1 MEYFIIAAVA
11 LFVAGLTFFSGFG
24 LGTLLMP
31 AFALFFPV
39 EVAVAA
45 TAIVHFINNIYKFIL
60 IGKEGNLK
68 IVLIFGIP
76 AVIAATGGAYLLDYV
91 SQFDAAYSYSLFH
104 KEMIVTPVKLM
115 IALLMIIFAIVEMIP
130 NFKNFKITYKW
141 IPIGGVLSGF
151 FGGLSGHQGA
161 LRSAFLIRAGL
172 EKKEFIGTLVG
183 CSLLVDAARIT
194 IYGITFFKTDFNILD
209 QSGLLSLL
217 IVGSVAAF
225 IGTTFGK
232 YLLEKVTF
240 KSIQYTVA
248 SMLFLLA
255 IGLGMGVI

>member
-1 MEYFIIAAVA
+1 MEYIIIAAVA

-31 AFALFFPV
+31 AFALFFPI
-39 EVAVAA
+39 EIAVAA
-45 TAIVHFINNIYKFIL
+45 TAIVHFVNNIYKFIL
-60 IGKEGNLK
+60 IGREGNLK
-68 IVLIFGIP
+68 IVIAFGIP
-76 AVIAATGGAYLLDYV
+76 AVIAAAGGAYLLDYV
-91 SQFDAAYSYSLFH
+91 SQFENAYSYSLFQN
-104 KEMIVTPVKLM
+104 EMSVTPVKFM
-115 IALLMIIFAIVEMIP
+115 IALLMIVFAIVELIP
-130 NFKNFKITYKW
+130 NLKNFNISHKW
-141 IPIGGVLSGF
+141 IPFGGLLSGF

-161 LRSAFLIRAGL
+161 LRTAFLIRAGL

-183 CSLLVDAARIT
+183 CSLLIDVTRIT

-209 QSGLLSLL
+209 QSGLLGLL
-217 IVGSVAAF
+217 IVGSAAAF

>member
-1 MEYFIIAAVA
+1 MEYLVISLVA

-31 AFALFFPV
+31 AFALFFPI
-39 EVAVAA
+39 EIAVAA
-45 TAIVHFINNIYKFIL
+45 TAIVHFVNNIYKFFL

-76 AVIAATGGAYLLDYV
+76 AVLAAAGGAYLLDYV
-91 SQFDAAYSYSLFH
+91 SHFEDLFTH
-104 KEMIVTPVKLM
+104 SFFGNELTVTPVKMM
-115 IALLMIIFAIVEMIP
+115 IAILMVVFAVFELVP
-130 NFKNFKITYKW
+130 NLKNFNVTKKW
-141 IPIGGVLSGF
+141 IPVGGVLSGF

-161 LRSAFLIRAGL
+161 LRTAFLIRTGL

-183 CSLLVDAARIT
+183 CSLLVDITRISV
-194 IYGITFFKTDFNILD
+194 YGFTFFKTDFALLD
-209 QSGLLSLL
+209 ESGLLGLL
-217 IVGSVAAF
+217 IAGSVAAF
-225 IGTTFGK
+225 IGTTIGR

-248 SMLFLLA
+248 TMLFLLA
-255 IGLGMGVI
+255 IGLGIGVL